1 MLGDLKNKTRIMV
14 THSID
19 FLHLCDKILIFQDGK
34 IILEGSYEELKNEKY
49 LLKLIQISQQESR
62 PPEVQENSGDL
73 KNVDEEKKIII
84 DEDYEQVSVGF
95 KTFKLYFKNYNGGNL
110 FLIILNIGLVLNFFI
125 QMFT

>member
-62 PPEVQENSGDL
+62 PPEVQENAGDL

-84 DEDYEQVSVGF
+84 DEDHEQVSVGF